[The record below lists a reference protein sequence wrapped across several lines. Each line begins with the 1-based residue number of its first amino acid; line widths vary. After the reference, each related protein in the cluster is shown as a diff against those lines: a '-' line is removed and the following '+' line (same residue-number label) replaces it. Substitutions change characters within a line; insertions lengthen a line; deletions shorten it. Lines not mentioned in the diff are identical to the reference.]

1 MDLIDELERL
11 SDLHRDGQL
20 TDDEFDAAKAALLAE
35 QARGASRAA
44 ASADVDDAAPTDPAA
59 ASIRQGLDELR
70 RQQARLQLDQD
81 WERER
86 DAHMVDHDDVN
97 MPYRRIPTRA
107 GGVWMAVVGLVG
119 GIAFLAFTGSM
130 MRGWSGAPMGTM
142 RRTVPERVTIRD
154 DQGRAIGSADRADIG
169 LPSGFGGTPDD
180 GLWGAFPLF
189 GLVFAAL
196 GVWAGMSHYR
206 RAMAYEAAEQAYR
219 SRRAQLD
226 DGAPG
231 GDGG

>member
-1 MDLIDELERL
+1 MDIVDELERL

-35 QARGASRAA
+35 QARGTPPATAANVDA
-44 ASADVDDAAPTDPAA
+44 ASPTDPDT

-70 RQQARLQLDQD
+70 RQQARLLLDQD

-97 MPYRRIPTRA
+97 MPYRRIPSRA
-107 GGVWMAVVGLVG
+107 GGVWIAVVGVVG

-130 MRGWSGAPMGTM
+130 MRGWSREPMGTM
-142 RRTVPERVTIRD
+142 RGALPERVAIVD
-154 DQGRAIGSADRADIG
+154 DQGRTIDVVDGADIG
-169 LPSGFGGTPDD
+169 MTSGLGGAPGD

-189 GLVFAAL
+189 GLLFAAFA
-196 GVWAGMSHYR
+196 VWAGVSHYR
-206 RAMAYEAAEQAYR
+206 RAVAYEAAEQAYR

>member
-1 MDLIDELERL
+1 MDIVDELERL

-35 QARGASRAA
+35 QARGTPPATAA
-44 ASADVDDAAPTDPAA
+44 NVDAVSPTDPAA

-81 WERER
+81 WERAR
-86 DAHMVDHDDVN
+86 DAHMVAHGEVN
-97 MPYRRIPTRA
+97 NPYRVVPTRA
-107 GGVWMAVVGLVG
+107 GGVWIAIVGLVG
-119 GIAFLAFTGSM
+119 GIAFLVSTGSM
-130 MRGWSGAPMGTM
+130 MRGWSGGPMGTM
-142 RRTVPERVTIRD
+142 RRSLPERVTIFD
-154 DQGRAIGSADRADIG
+154 DEGRAIGSADRADIG
-169 LPSGFGGTPDD
+169 VPYGGGAPGD

-189 GLVFAAL
+189 GLLFAAFA
-196 GVWAGMSHYR
+196 VWAGVSHYR
-206 RAMAYEAAEQAYR
+206 RAVAYEAAEQAYR

-231 GDGG
+231 GDGA

>member
-1 MDLIDELERL
+1 MDIVDELERL

-20 TDDEFDAAKAALLAE
+20 TADEFDAAKAALLA
-35 QARGASRAA
+35 QQGRGATHAA
-44 ASADVDDAAPTDPAA
+44 AADVDAATATDPA

-86 DAHMVDHDDVN
+86 DAHMVDGDNVN
-97 MPYRRIPTRA
+97 MPYRQIPTRA
-107 GGVWMAVVGLVG
+107 GGVWIAAFGIVG
-119 GIAFLAFTGSM
+119 GIAFLAFTSSM
-130 MRGWSGAPMGTM
+130 MRGWGSGPVGTT
-142 RRTVPERVTIRD
+142 RPTLPERVTIVD
-154 DQGRAIGSADRADIG
+154 DQGRTIDVVDAADID
-169 LPSGFGGTPDD
+169 LPAGFGGAPDD

-189 GLVFAAL
+189 GLLFAAF
-196 GVWAGMSHYR
+196 GVWAGVSHHR
-206 RAMAYEAAEQAYR
+206 RAAAYEAAEAAYR

-226 DGAPG
+226 DGAPD